1 MKQREITRDKRQV
14 RIERVE
20 AKRDNKRQVRI
31 ERVEAKRD
39 NKRQETSED
48 RES

>member
-1 MKQREITRDKRQV
+1 M

>member
-20 AKRDNKRQVRI
+20 AKRDNKRQ
-31 ERVEAKRD
+31 
-39 NKRQETSED
+39 ETSED